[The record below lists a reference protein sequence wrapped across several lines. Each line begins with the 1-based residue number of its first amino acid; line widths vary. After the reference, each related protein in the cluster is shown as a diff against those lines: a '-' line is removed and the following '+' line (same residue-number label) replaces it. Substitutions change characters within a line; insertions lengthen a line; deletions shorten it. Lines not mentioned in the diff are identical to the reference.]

1 MENNIEELTD
11 IKLKVEQA
19 VMLTIEFL
27 NRDIENYKDKFEI
40 KLSKE
45 NNKYLYKIL
54 KKYKKSG
61 SIIFPI
67 FEEVLSQHKICVK
80 YVKNKQYFLIYFNQ
94 IDIEKIC
101 LEIYNKTYDWQN
113 KKYGGEK

>member
-1 MENNIEELTD
+1 MEELTD

-67 FEEVLSQHKICVK
+67 FEEVLSKRDLYIRHVK
-80 YVKNKQYFLIYFNQ
+80 GKKYFLIRRGK